1 MGKEK
6 IAFQSDRAEIIG
18 DLYFPD
24 SYSKGKKL
32 PAIIVSAP
40 I

>member
-18 DLYFPD
+18 DLYFCQHRLEI
-24 SYSKGKKL
+24 S
-32 PAIIVSAP
+32 
-40 I
+40 